1 MALRL
6 IRTRLALLVF
16 AVAVAA
22 VGFVYVYVA
31 PSLEDNLEEQKLDSL
46 ASDAREFSD
55 PIIAA
60 RDVEIGRLRRIVAR
74 TGDRAGGARV
84 TLLRVD
90 RVGGSLQTA
99 PTAD

>member
-31 PSLEDNLEEQKLDSL
+31 PSLEENLEEQKLDSL
-46 ASDAREFSD
+46 ATDAREFSD
-55 PIIAA
+55 PIVAA
-60 RDVEIGRLRRIVAR
+60 RD
-74 TGDRAGGARV
+74 
-84 TLLRVD
+84 
-90 RVGGSLQTA
+90 LQI
-99 PTAD
+99 DKLKR